1 MIFHRITKLVVAE
14 EDSNSLLFIKKS
26 PIVCSRG
33 FFVDGIYSTRF
44 EPLGKTFLGS
54 QLVVFLQYYFRLK
67 LQPWLPEQIYF
78 NLLIIIN

>member
-1 MIFHRITKLVVAE
+1 MVAE
-14 EDSNSLLFIKKS
+14 EDSNSLFCIIKS
-26 PIVCSRG
+26 PIIYSRG
-33 FFVDGIYSTRF
+33 FYVDGIYSTGF

-78 NLLIIIN
+78 NHLIIIN